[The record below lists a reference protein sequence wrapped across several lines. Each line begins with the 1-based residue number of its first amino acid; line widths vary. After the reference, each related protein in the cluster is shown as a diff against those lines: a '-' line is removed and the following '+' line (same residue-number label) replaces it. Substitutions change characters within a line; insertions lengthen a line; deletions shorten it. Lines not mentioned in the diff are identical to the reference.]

1 MQKLL
6 PYLLMAA
13 AALAQQ
19 PVPTPAPP
27 PTPIPPPVIQPP
39 PVVKPRVAPAPQ
51 QPVRERERRIY
62 VPYEE
67 LGKVFTDGGK
77 GVFLPY
83 REFLE
88 LWNEL
93 TLKREEEE
101 KVPVEAV
108 VTKAEYTGQVVGEAL
123 VLEGRLTAES
133 FKTGWNTVSLG
144 QKDIV
149 GLAEANT
156 GKAVLKRAGE
166 GYDLMLP
173 DKGVYDITLK
183 MILPIEQ
190 TAGRSRIAAAFP
202 KAAVSRVVMTLP
214 GEGLELQSKTGAF
227 TSRPIGGS
235 TEVSLVFGNDYSSDL
250 SWGLPQ
256 AVTTMTPLLLAFS
269 ELDSLISAGS
279 IQTTASVQLRV
290 MRAPMAEFKI
300 SVPAGQEVLGV
311 TGAGVK
317 SWGVSAG
324 PEGRSLVTISPD
336 KPVKDE
342 LRVQINLES
351 VIAALPSEVSVPNV
365 VVEGAAYAR
374 GTAIVRSE
382 PQYDVTPK
390 VMQSV
395 VRSSTQVEAQG
406 EKMAVGAFRL
416 LKQPWTFTTTVEEAR
431 PQVEVTSLTRTE
443 ILRDVMKVDAQFN
456 YSVRRVGLFE
466 LRLGLP
472 PDLVVT
478 DVSGDGIGEWKADAG
493 SLLVKLAKQTT
504 GNINL
509 RLQGRQ
515 NRKTPTDDVTLPVFA
530 SQNVVRYEAK
540 LGIGVHSSL
549 EPSTKAAG
557 DLQQEDVNA
566 LPAEAKNGSGT
577 ELVLAFRH
585 RDTAKP
591 AVLALKP
598 RDPQVSA
605 EVLTRV
611 EAREQ
616 STRHVW
622 TVLFDV
628 SYAAVDRVVVAV
640 PKAVAEQVRIE
651 PESLRDIKET
661 IKTHTPTETENKLP
675 NIAAFALWE
684 IVLRSERMGQFSIA
698 LSYEKQGA
706 LEAGKT
712 GSVELLS
719 VHVPG
724 AFQET
729 GQVAVTK
736 DNSLELRNPKPDG
749 LEEIDARELKAQLQR
764 DGVFQA
770 YKYRSPPVKLSVETA
785 KNAYFPIPQAVIT
798 HADLTTAVASDE
810 AQSTEVI
817 YWVKNIDLQFLVVTL
832 PKGATLVSDVF
843 VGKEG
848 QQPMRREGSED
859 LLIRLP
865 SGGNA
870 AKEAVP
876 VRFVYEVK
884 STRPGSTLRLKGT
897 MSVAASSAGGV
908 KVMQT
913 RHRLFLPLAY
923 HYPSF
928 DGPLSQ
934 TLSDRGWM
942 RVRRLIDP
950 LIPALGPN
958 VSRVSNEITSAP
970 KEVGADTRSLYDF
983 QVPNHGTLIT
993 LHRLGE
999 PATVGVHY
1007 QSKKVTYAWEAGAFL
1022 LVLLCGIR
1030 GLKWPLGRK
1039 VGFLVMVAAAATLA
1053 TGLLNTVNMLI
1064 AFSALYAAV
1073 VVAALWFAFWVLG
1086 LFARDKKAKPD
1097 APRDPPASTPP
1108 SAPKPTPTAPT
1119 PAPTAAPPPA
1129 SPPTHTAQSGATMT
1143 VDSSPVSVIQLPEVK
1158 EDNSE
1163 PKA

>member
-1 MQKLL
+1 
-6 PYLLMAA
+6 MAA

-19 PVPTPAPP
+19 PIPAPTPPSPAP
-27 PTPIPPPVIQPP
+27 VPP
-39 PVVKPRVAPAPQ
+39 PVVETPAVVKPRTTPPPQ

-93 TLKREEEE
+93 TLKREEDE

-108 VTKAEYTGQVVGEAL
+108 VTKADYTGQVVGEAL

-133 FKTGWNTVSLG
+133 FKTGWTTVSLG

-156 GKAVLKRAGE
+156 GKAVLKRSGE
-166 GYDLMLP
+166 GFDVMLP
-173 DKGVYDITLK
+173 DRGVYDITLK

-190 TAGRSRIAAAFP
+190 TGGRSRIAAAFP

-227 TSRPIGGS
+227 TSRPVGGS
-235 TEVSLVFGNDYSSDL
+235 TEVSLVFGNDYTSDL

-256 AVTTMTPLLLAFS
+256 AVTTMTPLLLAYS
-269 ELDSLISAGS
+269 ELECVIGAGS
-279 IQTTASVQLRV
+279 IQTNASVQLRV
-290 MRAPMAEFKI
+290 MRAPMTEFKI
-300 SVPAGQEVLGV
+300 SVPSGQEVLGV
-311 TGAGVK
+311 IGAGVK
-317 SWGVSAG
+317 SWSVATGA
-324 PEGRSLVTISPD
+324 EGRSVITVNPD
-336 KPVKDE
+336 KPIKDE
-342 LRVQINLES
+342 LKVEISLES
-351 VIAALPSEVSVPNV
+351 MIAALPAEVGVPDI

-395 VRSSTQVEAQG
+395 VRSSAQVEAQG
-406 EKMAVGAFRL
+406 EIMAVGSFRL
-416 LKQPWTFTTTVEEAR
+416 LKQPWTFTATVEEAR

-466 LRLGLP
+466 LQIGLP
-472 PDLVVT
+472 ADMTVT
-478 DVSGDGIGEWKADAG
+478 DVSGGGIGEWKADAG

-515 NRKTPTDDVTLPVFA
+515 NRKAPTDDVTLPVFA
-530 SQNVVRYEAK
+530 PQNVVRYEAK

-549 EPSTKAAG
+549 EPSTKSAG

-591 AVLALKP
+591 AVLAMKP

-622 TVLFDV
+622 TVLLDV

-651 PESLRDIKET
+651 PESLKDIKET
-661 IKTHTPTETENKLP
+661 ITPHTPTETENTLP
-675 NIAAFALWE
+675 NIAAFVLWE

-736 DNSLELRNPKPDG
+736 DNSLELRNPKPEG

-770 YKYRSPPVKLSVETA
+770 YKYRSPPVKLTVETA

-798 HADLTTAVASDE
+798 HAELTTAVASDE

-817 YWVKNIDLQFLVVTL
+817 YWVKNIDLQFLVVSL

-865 SGGNA
+865 SGSST

-884 STRPGSTLRLKGT
+884 SPRPGSTLGLKGT
-897 MSVAASSAGGV
+897 LSVTTSSAGGV

-913 RHRLFLPLAY
+913 RHRLFMPSAY
-923 HYPSF
+923 HYPTF
-928 DGPLSQ
+928 DGPLTQS
-934 TLSDRGWM
+934 LADRGWM

-958 VSRVSNEITSAP
+958 VSRANNEISSPP
-970 KEVGADTRSLYDF
+970 KDVGTDIRALYDF
-983 QVPNHGTLIT
+983 QVPNQGTLVT

-999 PATVGVHY
+999 PAIIAVHY
-1007 QSKKVTYAWEAGAFL
+1007 QSKKMTYIWEAGAFL
-1022 LVLLCGIR
+1022 LVLLAGVK
-1030 GLKWPLGRK
+1030 GLKWPLSRK
-1039 VGFLVMVAAAATLA
+1039 AGFLVVVAAIATLA
-1053 TGLLNTVNMLI
+1053 TGLVNSVNMLI
-1064 AFSALYAAV
+1064 AFSVIYAVCA
-1073 VVAALWFAFWVLG
+1073 VAALWFAFWVLG
-1086 LFARDKKAKPD
+1086 WFVRDRKPKPD
-1097 APRDPPASTPP
+1097 SPHTPPPSPPPAD
-1108 SAPKPTPTAPT
+1108 PKPSPIAPT
-1119 PAPTAAPPPA
+1119 PAPAAVPVPV
-1129 SPPTHTAQSGATMT
+1129 SPPSAPAPSGATMT